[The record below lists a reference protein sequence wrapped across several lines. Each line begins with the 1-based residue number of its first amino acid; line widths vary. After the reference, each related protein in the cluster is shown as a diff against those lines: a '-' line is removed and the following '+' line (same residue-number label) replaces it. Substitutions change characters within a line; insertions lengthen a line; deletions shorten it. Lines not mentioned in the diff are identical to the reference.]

1 MNRARW
7 HAHHCCPRRHIFH
20 HRRTGTDH
28 RARANRNPWA
38 NDGPRTNQGT
48 RAYPN
53 ATRQH
58 RARAD
63 MRGFFQHAIMFHNR
77 AGIDQR
83 ECANPGIGANHRA
96 GQHRH
101 AIGKLHACADNGRG
115 MNERRQRETR
125 GTEPPCWATS

>member
-1 MNRARW
+1 
-7 HAHHCCPRRHIFH
+7 
-20 HRRTGTDH
+20 
-28 RARANRNPWA
+28 
-38 NDGPRTNQGT
+38 
-48 RAYPN
+48 
-53 ATRQH
+53 
-58 RARAD
+58 

-101 AIGKLHACADNGRG
+101 AIGKLHACADDGRG

-125 GTEPPCWATS
+125 GTEPPCRRLPRGIMANGRMGAADTLPG